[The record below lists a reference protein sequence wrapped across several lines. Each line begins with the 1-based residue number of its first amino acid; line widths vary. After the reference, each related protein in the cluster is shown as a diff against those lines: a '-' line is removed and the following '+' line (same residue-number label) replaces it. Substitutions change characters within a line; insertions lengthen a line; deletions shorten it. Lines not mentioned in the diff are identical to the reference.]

1 MRVLVVFRIKIPL
14 KHPQMMTYETIHKL
28 HIVKM
33 LLKRVDSLTPK
44 VKMAS
49 AKISETAT
57 HLQLKECGKI
67 TGMKL

>member
-1 MRVLVVFRIKIPL
+1 
-14 KHPQMMTYETIHKL
+14 
-28 HIVKM
+28 M